1 MRKIKYIWYMVFGK
15 YKVTDNKT
23 LFWFGIILS
32 LDWIRTRVV
41 QAEGLF
47 HKTLKI
53 QKPFGFGSRAF
64 FSLPSSSTSYVWN
77 ILFFMYFFRWSTPD
91 SRTTPP
97 SVSTFPFHITFT
109 SLSICLV
116 AKKTKPKFLNIV
128 FDNFSM
134 SKQGIFFLKYEVF
147 GDEIFWIYYVL
158 HMWSRLM
165 VFILVA
171 SIFVFFRTEERSHF
185 HYLYLIVAWFWCT
198 ACKAR
203 GSDLRVHFKVV
214 FICIWFDFCTF

>member
-1 MRKIKYIWYMVFGK
+1 
-15 YKVTDNKT
+15 
-23 LFWFGIILS
+23 
-32 LDWIRTRVV
+32 
-41 QAEGLF
+41 
-47 HKTLKI
+47 
-53 QKPFGFGSRAF
+53 
-64 FSLPSSSTSYVWN
+64 
-77 ILFFMYFFRWSTPD
+77 MYFFRWSTPD

-185 HYLYLIVAWFWCT
+185 HYLYLIVAWFWYA
-198 ACKAR
+198 ACKAK
-203 GSDLRVHFKVV
+203 GLDLRVHFKVFLYV
-214 FICIWFDFCTF
+214 FDLIFVPFNLLPLAWWAFGFFFPLRLVYLSNLMKKSKDILPLVNGSLINFREISCTVIGWTAWVLSVIEGSVNNGTLWWVSSTDCYS